1 MKIKKALKIAG
12 VILLAVLLVI
22 SVGVNIYYMF
32 TYDSYAY
39 CKKRNRQRMGLCSYI
54 FCLLECVVKFIR
66 RKNNESY
73 NCLLFP

>member
-22 SVGVNIYYMF
+22 SVGINIYYMF

-39 CKKRNRQRMGLCSYI
+39 CKERNR
-54 FCLLECVVKFIR
+54 
-66 RKNNESY
+66 
-73 NCLLFP
+73 